1 MIFAQSQPAVHP
13 VRNVNS
19 MRAEYD
25 FSKGKRAAL
34 LPQQGK
40 TRISIFIDN
49 AVLQAFRA
57 EAEKRGTGY
66 QTMMNDALR
75 RYLVES
81 SEPLTK
87 AELLRVIRQEI
98 PALLRDPTNH
108 PSARRRSASAGKN

>member
-1 MIFAQSQPAVHP
+1 
-13 VRNVNS
+13 
-19 MRAEYD
+19 
-25 FSKGKRAAL
+25 
-34 LPQQGK
+34 
-40 TRISIFIDN
+40 
-49 AVLQAFRA
+49 
-57 EAEKRGTGY
+57 
-66 QTMMNDALR
+66 MMNDALR